1 MFELVRQRDFI
12 ARLGPTQKV
21 MEMEPATLFTQL
33 RAQRYEELRIGPL
46 DNFRRLVHVRPSPAK
61 RSFRGRD

>member
-1 MFELVRQRDFI
+1 MKKTSRSE
-12 ARLGPTQKV
+12 P
-21 MEMEPATLFTQL
+21 EPATLFTQL

-46 DNFRRLVHVRPSPAK
+46 DNFRRLVHVCPSPAK